1 MTLEILRPT
10 AVDGGADVY
19 LTRFP
24 RGKPPWGIGS
34 IVVVFALYLVLSF
47 ALGIIMAVLD
57 LHAGHQISPSALL
70 LASLASEGLLAVLVL
85 GVVRIRYHSSLRI
98 LGLAGTSLR
107 NLLYYGICS
116 GLGISF
122 LMIVSMSVF
131 ISLSHLHPQPQPV
144 VDLIVSAAHDRWL
157 FLGCL
162 LLAGV
167 FAPVCEELY
176 FRGFVYPV
184 LRHRFGMPAAVLITS
199 CLFAAI
205 HFDLAR
211 FLFLALLGAFLA
223 IVCEK
228 TRSLLPA
235 IAAHSAYNL
244 ASILLLFLH

>member
-1 MTLEILRPT
+1 MEDMSLLTPRPFGGDG
-10 AVDGGADVY
+10 VDR
-19 LTRFP
+19 TRFP
-24 RGKPPWGIGS
+24 RCNPPWGIAS

-47 ALGIIMAVLD
+47 ALGIIIAVLD
-57 LHAGHQISPSALL
+57 LHAGLQISPSALL

-85 GVVRIRYHSSLRI
+85 GVVRFRYHSSLRI
-98 LGLAGTSLR
+98 LGLSGTSWR
-107 NLLYYGICS
+107 DLLYYGICS
-116 GLGISF
+116 GFGISF

-131 ISLSHLHPQPQPV
+131 FSLSHLHPQPQPV
-144 VDLIVSAAHDRWL
+144 VDLIVSVAHSRWL

-167 FAPVCEELY
+167 FAPVCEEMY

-205 HFDLAR
+205 HFDLVR

-244 ASILLLFLH
+244 ASIVLLFLH